1 MLPICVIPARAG
13 SKRVPRK
20 NIRDF
25 HGVPMLHRAISTAWA
40 SGAFGRVLVSTE
52 DPEVRA
58 VAEAGGAEVPFV
70 RPVELADDF
79 TGTTPIIAHAA
90 AWLRDNG
97 AGDGL
102 ICCLYATTPLLD
114 PADLARG
121 RAILEGALELDYAF
135 AATTFP
141 FPIQRAVRRLAGGG
155 VEPMS
160 PTHITMR
167 SQDLEEAWHD
177 AGQFYWGRPLAWL
190 ERRALFS
197 ARSAVVALPRHR
209 VQDIDTPEDWER
221 AELLFAALQR
231 SHSGRALA

>member
-20 NIRDF
+20 NIRNF
-25 HGVPMLHRAISTAWA
+25 HGVPMLHRAIATAWA

-52 DPEVRA
+52 DSEVRA

-70 RPVELADDF
+70 RPTELADDY
-79 TGTTPIIAHAA
+79 TGTSPIIAHAA
-90 AWLRDNG
+90 EWLRDQG
-97 AGDGL
+97 EGDGL

-121 RAILEGALELDYAF
+121 RAILEASPALDYAF

-141 FPIQRAVRRLAGGG
+141 FPIQRALRRLPGGG

-160 PTHITMR
+160 PAHIGAR

-177 AGQFYWGRPLAWL
+177 AGQFYWGTTQAWIDRRPLFA
-190 ERRALFS
+190 
-197 ARSAVVALPRHR
+197 ARSALVVLPRHR

-221 AELLFAALQR
+221 AELLFAALPR
-231 SHSGRALA
+231 RDGA